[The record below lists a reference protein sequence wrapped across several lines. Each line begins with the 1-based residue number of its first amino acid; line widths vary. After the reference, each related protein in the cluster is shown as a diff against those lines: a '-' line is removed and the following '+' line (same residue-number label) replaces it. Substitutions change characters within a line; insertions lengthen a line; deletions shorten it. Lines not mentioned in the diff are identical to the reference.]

1 MQRDTG
7 TTPTVITVLTHD
19 HGEVEQMFAE
29 IESLPTTEHER
40 LGALAERV
48 VTELVQHSV
57 AEEQYLYP
65 AVREHLPRGD
75 EMADHEIAEHA
86 EAEQTMKRLEK
97 LEPSDPEF
105 VTTLSALIGQIRHHV
120 QDEEGRLFPA
130 LAVACDR
137 SYLEKLGEQVQ
148 RAKTV
153 APTRPHPSAP
163 DRPPLNKVLGL
174 GAGLVDRVR
183 DALTGRGR
191 ESS

>member
-1 MQRDTG
+1 
-7 TTPTVITVLTHD
+7 
-19 HGEVEQMFAE
+19 
-29 IESLPTTEHER
+29 
-40 LGALAERV
+40 
-48 VTELVQHSV
+48 
-57 AEEQYLYP
+57 
-65 AVREHLPRGD
+65 
-75 EMADHEIAEHA
+75 
-86 EAEQTMKRLEK
+86 MKRLEK
-97 LEPSDPEF
+97 LEPTDPEF
-105 VTTLSALIGQIRHHV
+105 LITASTLIGEIRHHV
-120 QDEEGRLFPA
+120 RDEEGQLFPA
-130 LAVACDR
+130 LAAACDR